1 MGDIWCMW
9 FSFRDFSYKFPA
21 SPGLIYLHLAIIWK
35 DKQIL
40 LGEIL
45 VSLSLYTVI
54 EPSWG
59 KCAIIGGGRADRR
72 AGGHSTGEIFVTL
85 LTPGSSSSVRGLGT
99 NCGMLH
105 LTNFTRLQIDKNSSH
120 PSLVEN
126 CFNWQ
131 AFVSAQCPLLELTTE
146 FPLLLIRVFPVFTD
160 VLSGPRFYDAGPR
173 VLASPQGWRHPSHSS
188 EAVICPRGPW
198 LALAGPGAPGI
209 VNSFIWRIKPWQEGE
224 RMMPEW
230 WMDQWGPGCD
240 A

>member
-59 KCAIIGGGRADRR
+59 KCAIIGGGRADREDICYTFNTGVFLVC
-72 AGGHSTGEIFVTL
+72 GG
-85 LTPGSSSSVRGLGT
+85 PGT
-99 NCGMLH
+99 NCGMFH
-105 LTNFTRLQIDKNSSH
+105 LTNFTRLQMDKNSSH

-146 FPLLLIRVFPVFTD
+146 FPLSPPPVFTD
-160 VLSGPRFYDAGPR
+160 VLSSTRFYDEAGPR
-173 VLASPQGWRHPSHSS
+173 VLAMASPRGWRHPSHSS
-188 EAVICPRGPW
+188 PAVICPRGRG
-198 LALAGPGAPGI
+198 LLSLSTVLSENKAVTRGREDDARVMDGSMGPGMWCIIMAVTPAG
-209 VNSFIWRIKPWQEGE
+209 SK
-224 RMMPEW
+224 
-230 WMDQWGPGCD
+230 
-240 A
+240 